1 MPSKDLSNTNAS
13 SDNTS
18 FSDES
23 KVAQTVESQIK
34 DSERTANISPSN
46 VKHSDEIN
54 DAKLEAKS
62 AIDDAVVEL
71 ENNKND
77 VSNNIQNAEQIKDN
91 TINCSTDGMELPV
104 VENGILEKG
113 PTLKYEYKPGKY
125 LSHTK

>member
-1 MPSKDLSNTNAS
+1 MPPKDLSNTNAS
-13 SDNTS
+13 SDNTL
-18 FSDES
+18 FSEES
-23 KVAQTVESQIK
+23 KIAQTVESQIK
-34 DSERTANISPSN
+34 DSERTTNISPSI

-62 AIDDAVVEL
+62 AIDNAVVEL

-77 VSNNIQNAEQIKDN
+77 VCNDGQNVEQIKEN
-91 TINCSTDGMELPV
+91 TVDCSTDGIELPV

-125 LSHTK
+125 ISHTK

>member
-1 MPSKDLSNTNAS
+1 MPPKDLSNTNAS
-13 SDNTS
+13 SDNTL
-18 FSDES
+18 FSEES
-23 KVAQTVESQIK
+23 KIAQTVESQIK
-34 DSERTANISPSN
+34 DSERTTNISPSI

-62 AIDDAVVEL
+62 AIDNAVVDL

-77 VSNNIQNAEQIKDN
+77 VCNDGQNVEQIKEN
-91 TINCSTDGMELPV
+91 TVDCSTDGIELPV

-125 LSHTK
+125 IRRL

>member
-1 MPSKDLSNTNAS
+1 MPSKDLSNTNAA

-18 FSDES
+18 FSDDSER
-23 KVAQTVESQIK
+23 AQTVESQIK
-34 DSERTANISPSN
+34 DSERTANISPSI

-77 VSNNIQNAEQIKDN
+77 VSINDQNAEQIIEN
-91 TINCSTDGMELPV
+91 TINCSTDGIELPV

-113 PTLKYEYKPGKY
+113 PTPKYEYKPGKY
-125 LSHTK
+125 ISHTK

>member
-1 MPSKDLSNTNAS
+1 MSNTNAA

-23 KVAQTVESQIK
+23 ERAQNVESQIK
-34 DSERTANISPSN
+34 DSEKTANISPSI

-71 ENNKND
+71 KNNKND
-77 VSNNIQNAEQIKDN
+77 VSSNDQNAEQVKEN
-91 TINCSTDGMELPV
+91 AINCSTDGIELPV

-125 LSHTK
+125 ISHTK